1 MELGAT
7 VCVAASP
14 RCAACPVSELCAWR
28 RAGYPAYDG
37 PPRRGQ
43 AYDGTDR
50 QCRGRLLGVLRDSHE
65 PVPHRRLVEAW
76 PGEEQR
82 ERCLQWLVADGLVA
96 RVTADT
102 YALP

>member
-1 MELGAT
+1 
-7 VCVAASP
+7 
-14 RCAACPVSELCAWR
+14 
-28 RAGYPAYDG
+28 
-37 PPRRGQ
+37 
-43 AYDGTDR
+43 
-50 QCRGRLLGVLRDSHE
+50 VLRDSHE

-96 RVTADT
+96 QVGADA

>member
-14 RCAACPVSELCAWR
+14 RCAACPVSDLCAWR

-37 PPRRGQ
+37 PPRAGAGVR
-43 AYDGTDR
+43 R
-50 QCRGRLLGVLRDSHE
+50 HRPPVPRRLLGVLRDSHE
-65 PVPHRRLVEAW
+65 PVQHGRLVEAW

-96 RVTADT
+96 QVTADT